1 MVVKSFWYLPSATIL
16 IVTCWIL
23 TENSL
28 LVRSAVHAVVS
39 SWIVGHPS
47 SRVASDCIVAV
58 VSPSSCWWLRNV
70 YLIEEQIFVP
80 ISALGGGGSSGR
92 WLSDRILLNETG
104 SRHRRT
110 PGHRQRSDLILYT
123 LCNGGIPR
131 HIPPQTNQRWAFL
144 NSTGQAKLMIF
155 AMLNNF
161 SKDWLP
167 TWIKQ
172 KILLPQKHVREF

>member
-1 MVVKSFWYLPSATIL
+1 MARWSNLFGINPRPQFSSLHAGFWQKIPFLST
-16 IVTCWIL
+16 
-23 TENSL
+23 
-28 LVRSAVHAVVS
+28 VRAVVS

-110 PGHRQRSDLILYT
+110 PGHRRSDLILYT

-144 NSTGQAKLMIF
+144 DSTGQAKLMIF